1 MYFKRRVVA
10 VAAVGAMAAA
20 LLYGSTLEMKTQTQ
34 EESRL
39 SWFSPKKET
48 IYFWYSDEAL
58 TNYVNSAAVSFGE
71 REGVRVIPV
80 LTSDSEYLEAVN
92 EASLHSAQ
100 LPDAYIISHDSL
112 EKAYLAGLAGE
123 VRDTEGVCGEAYF
136 PPAALSAVSYEG
148 KTVAY
153 PLSFETS
160 ALVYNETYLEEWAA
174 QTAKNAILSEAAGAE
189 EGQETPDVP
198 EDATVDEAL
207 LAERTAEYFAQAI
220 PSTVDDILNIA
231 DTFDVPEGV
240 DGVFAWDV
248 SDIFYNYWIV
258 GNYMIAGG
266 DAGDD
271 KSQIDIDN
279 EATRQCLE
287 VYKALNQFFFIESD
301 TVDYASVLQDFID
314 GRTVFTIATTDAAAR
329 LREAKES
336 GELVYDYGFATMPEI
351 SVELRSRSMSVT
363 NAVAVNG
370 YSAHKELANRFAAY
384 LTTEYAASLYEMTG
398 RAPAAL
404 QAEADNGALQIFA
417 QEYADSVP
425 LPKMMETGNF
435 WLQLER
441 LFARVWN
448 GEDVTALVQ
457 ELSDQI
463 ISQVNGRAQ

>member
-34 EESRL
+34 EESGL

-189 EGQETPDVP
+189 EGQDVP
-198 EDATVDEAL
+198 EDATVDETL

-240 DGVFAWDV
+240 DGVFEWDV

-271 KSQIDIDN
+271 KSLIDIDN
-279 EATRQCLE
+279 EETRQCLE

-336 GELVYDYGFATMPEI
+336 GELVYDYGFATMPEV
-351 SVELRSRSMSVT
+351 SAELRSRSMSVT

-398 RAPAAL
+398 KAPAAL